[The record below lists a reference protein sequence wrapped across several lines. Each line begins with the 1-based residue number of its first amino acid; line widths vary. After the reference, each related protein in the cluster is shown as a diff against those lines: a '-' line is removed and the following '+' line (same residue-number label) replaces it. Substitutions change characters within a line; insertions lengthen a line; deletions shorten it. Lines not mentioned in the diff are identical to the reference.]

1 MEEIKKQYGG
11 EWNEKYLYFL
21 GIALATFLI
30 TTNVM
35 ALKFFEVAGVKF
47 GAGMLFFPFCLITG
61 DIVTEVYGFR
71 RTRQIIIASLLA
83 YMFFTL
89 ASQMVVALPPASE
102 WPLQESFEKIF
113 KQAPRV
119 FVAGCLAYLVGELSN
134 SYVMVK
140 LKAKTDGKHFWY
152 RAMMSTVVGQTA
164 NTFVFQFTAFLG
176 VMPALFLA
184 KVVVNGTIMKVL
196 IEALILPVTY
206 LICRK
211 LKSMEG
217 VDYFDYQSKSH
228 AKG

>member
-11 EWNEKYLYFL
+11 DWNEKYLYFF

-30 TTNVM
+30 TTNIM

-71 RTRQIIIASLLA
+71 KTRQIIIASLLA
-83 YMFFTL
+83 YMFFML
-89 ASQMVVALPPASE
+89 SSQLVVALPPASE
-102 WPLQESFEKIF
+102 WSLQESFEKIF

-119 FVAGCLAYLVGELSN
+119 FVAGCLAYLAGELSN
-134 SYVMVK
+134 YYVMAK

-164 NTFVFQFTAFLG
+164 NTFVFQFIAFLG
-176 VMPALFLA
+176 VMPTLFLA

-196 IEALILPVTY
+196 IEAVILPGTY

-211 LKSMEG
+211 LKAIEG
-217 VDYFDYQSKSH
+217 VDYFDFRSKS
-228 AKG
+228 